1 MMAARTLPAE
11 TSALMAAL
19 RLTLSPDDT
28 KALTDLTDAAQQMV
42 AVEGETETRR
52 AFRVAA
58 QICAADPAPAHRE
71 ALRQAMND
79 FTLVD
84 LKPHAPPP
92 EDPRWLRRT
101 HCTNGVAVAQPR
113 DPADLYTDM

>member
-1 MMAARTLPAE
+1 MIARTLPAE

-19 RLTLSPDDT
+19 RLTLSPHDPQ
-28 KALTDLTDAAQQMV
+28 ALADLTSAAQQME
-42 AVEGETETRR
+42 AVEGETDTRR

-58 QICAADPAPAHRE
+58 QICAADPSPAHRE
-71 ALRQAMND
+71 TLKRAMND

-101 HCTNGVAVAQPR
+101 HCTNGVAAAQPR